1 MNTCIYCK
9 KDFIQKY
16 TLNRHLKKASKC
28 NKLRN
33 NEKIDKKEKKEE
45 TIKTCLYCDKILST
59 KQRLDSHLKI
69 CKKSQQIIFLK
80 EEITRLKEIPIIITI
95 NNTDN
100 STNKSVIN
108 NNYSSLLDI
117 NPDSITDSFKKH
129 YNTIVHFDQKQL
141 ANITVKHFLS
151 GKEHPMYYITDRSR
165 NKFMY
170 TDEKNNEQEDTN
182 ASILRSL
189 VYKGIKPIINKLY
202 KEEKIKLN
210 NNLKKSQRD
219 DIASNIATAHD
230 DIKELEESYK
240 KANILKAGEDYISQ
254 LSKCLPSSIKDR
266 IYRDSINISDVETDH
281 DIELEK
287 ELRVI
292 GDYTANELK
301 GFKKL
306 YKETGETRGP
316 SSIIRHQKYLDQYI
330 AFLKE

>member
-1 MNTCIYCK
+1 MYCPNNNLVNLPKLNNKLEHLICSNNKLIFLPTFNVNLERIYCGS
-9 KDFIQKY
+9 
-16 TLNRHLKKASKC
+16 N
-28 NKLRN
+28 
-33 NEKIDKKEKKEE
+33 
-45 TIKTCLYCDKILST
+45 
-59 KQRLDSHLKI
+59 
-69 CKKSQQIIFLK
+69 
-80 EEITRLKEIPIIITI
+80 III
-95 NNTDN
+95 N
-100 STNKSVIN
+100 
-108 NNYSSLLDI
+108 L
-117 NPDSITDSFKKH
+117 P
-129 YNTIVHFDQKQL
+129 
-141 ANITVKHFLS
+141 
-151 GKEHPMYYITDRSR
+151 E
-165 NKFMY
+165 
-170 TDEKNNEQEDTN
+170 
-182 ASILRSL
+182 
-189 VYKGIKPIINKLY
+189 
-202 KEEKIKLN
+202 LN

-266 IYRDSINISDVETDH
+266 IYRDSINVSDSETDH

-316 SSIIRHQKYLDQYI
+316 SSIIRHQRYLDQYI